1 MRDLLVYSL
10 FRLFSLIARLA
21 GRRGAVA
28 LGYLIGLGIAATDD
42 RASRILRHMAR
53 AVGWRRARPLL
64 KRYYEHLGLVAVEY
78 MRLDAYTPETVRE
91 WMAPAGLD
99 RFREALSRGKGVLLL
114 TGHIGNWEL
123 LGQALVAYDIPL
135 RALYRPL
142 KNPYLDRHLRR
153 MRERHGMDVH
163 GKEAGARFILRTL
176 KAGEVSGILVDQNAD
191 RAGVYVPFFGR
202 LASTLPTAARMARRT
217 GAPIVPVTTYRLPG
231 RTRHTLRIGPEV
243 VPVETGEANE
253 ERDVLL
259 TTHLCNRAI
268 EDAILE
274 APAQWVWVHRRW
286 QHPPG
291 AAEVAA
297 WEEAARHLDD
307 ALGAPRDA

>member
-53 AVGWRRARPLL
+53 AVGRERARALL

-135 RALYRPL
+135 RRSTGRSRTHTSTATSAGCASVTAWTSTGRRP
-142 KNPYLDRHLRR
+142 
-153 MRERHGMDVH
+153 
-163 GKEAGARFILRTL
+163 ARASFC
-176 KAGEVSGILVDQNAD
+176 
-191 RAGVYVPFFGR
+191 GR
-202 LASTLPTAARMARRT
+202 
-217 GAPIVPVTTYRLPG
+217 
-231 RTRHTLRIGPEV
+231 
-243 VPVETGEANE
+243 
-253 ERDVLL
+253 
-259 TTHLCNRAI
+259 
-268 EDAILE
+268 
-274 APAQWVWVHRRW
+274 
-286 QHPPG
+286 
-291 AAEVAA
+291 
-297 WEEAARHLDD
+297 
-307 ALGAPRDA
+307 